1 MIRSKLKWLRLA
13 KEEKDGA
20 KLSYRKIAEESGLSV
35 GTVQR
40 MMVGEFDRIEVAT
53 IETLCWYF
61 GCGVGDLLEFV
72 PVASQRP

>member
-20 KLSYRKIAEESGLSV
+20 KLSYRRIAEEASLSV

-40 MMVGEFDRIEVAT
+40 MMANDFDRIDVPT
-53 IETLCWYF
+53 IDALCSYF

-72 PVASQRP
+72 PGAPH